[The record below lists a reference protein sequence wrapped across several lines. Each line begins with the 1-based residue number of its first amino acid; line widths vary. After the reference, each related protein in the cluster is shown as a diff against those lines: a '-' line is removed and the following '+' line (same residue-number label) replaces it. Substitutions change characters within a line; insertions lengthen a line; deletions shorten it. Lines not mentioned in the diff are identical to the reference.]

1 VAALTSAAVV
11 LAMAGLGLW
20 AFSAMRDAPMGGMIH
35 RGGPAVTPAVNNA
48 IAARGTAGHAPAS

>member
-20 AFSAMRDAPMGGMIH
+20 AFSAMRDAPMGGMSH
-35 RGGPAVTPAVNNA
+35 REAPAGQVARAP
-48 IAARGTAGHAPAS
+48 AARR